1 MGTWFGGEL
10 ADLLPNELGP
20 TRRVTYRQPTVE
32 NCGRRAHEE
41 FNVDGNDIIV
51 TVTLMQHPET
61 PWSVP
66 CDDEVVEVDTVK
78 QLGSSLER
86 GETYRVVS
94 NDELVMTITYH

>member
-1 MGTWFGGEL
+1 MAVTS
-10 ADLLPNELGP
+10 AHLLPNELER
-20 TRRVTYRQPTVE
+20 TLRVTYRQPTVE

>member
-20 TRRVTYRQPTVE
+20 TRRVTYVQSTIE
-32 NCGRRAHEE
+32 NCARRGNEE
-41 FNVDGNDIIV
+41 FAADGNDIIV

-61 PWSVP
+61 PWPVP

-86 GETYRVVS
+86 GETYRVIA